1 MANGLKEGDIV
12 SFLDDVGGGSVLA
25 VQESGLVLVLTDD
38 GFRLELL
45 ASNLV
50 LREPAMESDLLKV
63 STQEAL
69 EKMHADRPSSSKVRA
84 NYENPRGK
92 KSRREKDSEGVVE
105 IDLHLH
111 QIMENDR
118 GLSSGE
124 KLGYQLRYFERML
137 SGAIQNKK
145 RKMIVIHGVGE
156 GRLRD
161 EVHNI
166 LKYYSGVRYR
176 DADPRR
182 FGSGATEIEI
192 LQY

>member
-1 MANGLKEGDIV
+1 MTRKLKEGDIV

-25 VQESGLVLVLTDD
+25 VQESGLILVLTDD
-38 GFRLELL
+38 GFRLEIL

-50 LREPAMESDLLKV
+50 LREPSIESDLLKV
-63 STQEAL
+63 SDQEAL
-69 EKMHADRPSSSKVRA
+69 QKIRDDQPTPKKVRA
-84 NYENPRGK
+84 AYENPTGK
-92 KSRREKDSEGVVE
+92 KNRREKDAEGIVE

-111 QIMENDR
+111 QILDNER
-118 GLSSGE
+118 GMTSGE

-137 SGAIQNKK
+137 GGAIQNKK

-161 EVHNI
+161 EVHNV
-166 LKYYSGVRYR
+166 LKHYPGVRFR

-182 FGSGATEIEI
+182 FGSGATEIEL

>member
-1 MANGLKEGDIV
+1 MTRKLKEGDIV

-25 VQESGLVLVLTDD
+25 VQESGLILVLTDD
-38 GFRLELL
+38 GFRLEIL

-50 LREPAMESDLLKV
+50 LREPSIESDLLKV
-63 STQEAL
+63 SDQEAL
-69 EKMHADRPSSSKVRA
+69 QKIRDDRPTPKKVRA
-84 NYENPRGK
+84 AYENPTGK
-92 KSRREKDSEGVVE
+92 KNRREKDAEGIVE

-111 QIMENDR
+111 QILDNER
-118 GLSSGE
+118 GMTSGE

-137 SGAIQNKK
+137 GGAIQNKK

-161 EVHNI
+161 EVHNV
-166 LKYYSGVRYR
+166 LKHYPGVRFR

-182 FGSGATEIEI
+182 FGSGATEIEL